1 MTQKRVIAVLSDD
14 EDTPARHP
22 RPPKRVKM
30 KHHLSSDNNKN
41 NLLKFEERRLYS
53 IHPRQD
59 TKELIIANFK
69 NRCDKCNSFYEL
81 KKMEKFLS
89 EDNRLPARA
98 LHPDRLCWG
107 CQRMLQYLD
116 LGFHTEDFRQSYLL
130 PISEAFSF
138 HEFIPILNTAIDA
151 RLEAEIDAGTNL
163 GDAASRPLV
172 VDFEVPLQAAGRR
185 K

>member
-1 MTQKRVIAVLSDD
+1 
-14 EDTPARHP
+14 
-22 RPPKRVKM
+22 
-30 KHHLSSDNNKN
+30 
-41 NLLKFEERRLYS
+41 
-53 IHPRQD
+53 
-59 TKELIIANFK
+59 
-69 NRCDKCNSFYEL
+69 
-81 KKMEKFLS
+81 
-89 EDNRLPARA
+89 
-98 LHPDRLCWG
+98 
-107 CQRMLQYLD
+107 MLQYLD

-185 K
+185 KRVFKVYQWMHKDKFGLAQDDGFLKEEMEKMQEEINDEQF